1 MQCTLFLFISS
12 VMDEPEVIISL
23 YLIGL
28 PIVLKCLPLLN
39 AFLFFKGQYTVY
51 TAQHAVKKSSNSQD
65 SVLFEADL
73 PHGKFPVDPMEPS
86 YVLTNVF
93 FV

>member
-1 MQCTLFLFISS
+1 
-12 VMDEPEVIISL
+12 MDEPEVIISL

-28 PIVLKCLPLLN
+28 PIVLKCLPLLK
-39 AFLFFKGQYTVY
+39 AFLCVKGQCTVY
-51 TAQHAVKKSSNSQD
+51 TAQHAVNNSSNSQE

-73 PHGKFPVDPMEPS
+73 PHGKFPVDPLEPS
-86 YVLTNVF
+86 YALTNVF